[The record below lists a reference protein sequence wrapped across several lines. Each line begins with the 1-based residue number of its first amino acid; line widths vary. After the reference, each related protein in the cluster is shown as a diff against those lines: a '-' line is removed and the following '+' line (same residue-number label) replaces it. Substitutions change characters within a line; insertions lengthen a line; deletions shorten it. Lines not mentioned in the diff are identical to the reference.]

1 MVTFFD
7 MSLFLYTLNSPQN
20 SQHLAHFLAHS
31 ESLNQYFGINQ
42 SLAILTLSRWSLKGP
57 Q

>member
-7 MSLFLYTLNSPQN
+7 MSLSLYTLNSPQN

-42 SLAILTLSRWSLKGP
+42 SLAILMLSRWSLKGP